1 MSCSLAK
8 RALDPRICLAIDSL
22 QESED
27 TIKNQ
32 QRINL
37 KECLRTIV
45 RPLMNLR
52 EDESSP
58 VADLKHGVETC
69 LALLEDWR
77 SCNEAYSRRLIDV
90 DILLEI
96 PGPRWIPKT
105 NRKLMFLDF
114 STRISTK
121 ISKRLQMH
129 SEFFWIWMMRFRA
142 SHDRSSRKFLFNN
155 ESRERSFDRRSTSKC
170 ISSGSNLTSR

>member
-105 NRKLMFLDF
+105 NRKFDVFRFFHQDLYQDIKTTANAFRVLLDLDDAVPRL
-114 STRISTK
+114 SRQI
-121 ISKRLQMH
+121 ISKV
-129 SEFFWIWMMRFRA
+129 
-142 SHDRSSRKFLFNN
+142 
-155 ESRERSFDRRSTSKC
+155 SFQQ
-170 ISSGSNLTSR
+170 